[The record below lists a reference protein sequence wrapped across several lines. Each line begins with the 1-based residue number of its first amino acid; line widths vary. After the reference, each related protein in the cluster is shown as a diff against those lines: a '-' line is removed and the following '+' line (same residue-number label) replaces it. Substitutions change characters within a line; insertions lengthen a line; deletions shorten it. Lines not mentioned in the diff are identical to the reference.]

1 MVVATS
7 GERAVG
13 SPGAP
18 QPAIARN
25 ATLIERAIAK
35 LASTGH
41 ESFAG
46 GMLTRWS
53 LRIGVGVNLQDVA
66 AEVLILDD
74 VGKLFRD
81 VRRVDLDVLF
91 L

>member
-1 MVVATS
+1 MVEATS

-18 QPAIARN
+18 QPATARK
-25 ATLIERAIAK
+25 AGPMERAIAK
-35 LASTGH
+35 LAFTGH

-46 GMLTRWS
+46 GVLTRWS
-53 LRIGVGVNLQDVA
+53 LRIGVGLNLQDVA
-66 AEVLILDD
+66 AEVLILHDI
-74 VGKLFRD
+74 GKLFRD
-81 VRRVDLDVLF
+81 VRGVDLDILF